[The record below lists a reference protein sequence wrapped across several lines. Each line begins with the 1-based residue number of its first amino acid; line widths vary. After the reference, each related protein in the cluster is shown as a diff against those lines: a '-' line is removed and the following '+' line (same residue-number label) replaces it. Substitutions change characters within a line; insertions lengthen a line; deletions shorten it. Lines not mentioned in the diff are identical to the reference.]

1 MLIMANFSALDDLT
15 SQIKQSLSS
24 IQNEM
29 DTWQNT
35 AGATSANWLD
45 NAGGAFG
52 QVNQAWK
59 AASAAGQQM
68 LDVLGSGVAKANME
82 MQQALATSTSRV
94 QATASPA

>member
-1 MLIMANFSALDDLT
+1 MLIKANFGALDDLT
-15 SQIKQSLSS
+15 NQIKQSLSN

-45 NAGGAFG
+45 HAGGAFG
-52 QVNQAWK
+52 EVNQAWK
-59 AASAAGQQM
+59 AASQAGQQM
-68 LDVLGSGVAKANME
+68 LDVLGSGVSKSNME

-94 QATASPA
+94 QSTVSPR